1 MNILEL
7 MMKRKELIPLIAFVS
22 VAGFGAISMGLYS
35 LSKSDVIINK
45 RKNPEPWENV
55 NPNKPQKAGG
65 LSLLQIRFHPFQAF
79 LLPYFQASTDQ

>member
-7 MMKRKELIPLIAFVS
+7 IMKRKELIPLITFVS
-22 VAGFGAISMGLYS
+22 FAGCGAISMGLYS

-55 NPNKPQKAGG
+55 NPNKPQK
-65 LSLLQIRFHPFQAF
+65 LITINQKWRPVEELQKVRK
-79 LLPYFQASTDQ
+79 LTK

>member
-1 MNILEL
+1 MNVLEL
-7 MMKRKELIPLIAFVS
+7 MMKRKELIPLMAFVS

-55 NPNKPQKAGG
+55 NPNKPQK
-65 LSLLQIRFHPFQAF
+65 LITINQKWRPVEELQKVRK
-79 LLPYFQASTDQ
+79 LTK

>member
-55 NPNKPQKAGG
+55 NPNKPQK
-65 LSLLQIRFHPFQAF
+65 LITINQKWRPVEELQKVRK
-79 LLPYFQASTDQ
+79 LTK